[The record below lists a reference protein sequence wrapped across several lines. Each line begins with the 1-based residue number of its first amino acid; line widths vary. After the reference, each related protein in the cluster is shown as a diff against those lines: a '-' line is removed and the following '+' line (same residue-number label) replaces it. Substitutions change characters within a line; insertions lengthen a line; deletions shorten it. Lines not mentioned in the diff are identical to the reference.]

1 MRLAQLTKVLSS
13 LYEPHAESR
22 CASIPHVRLTA
33 WYKIWWGT
41 YELYIIHTDT
51 DIGPTKLTVH
61 YKIGRNPHEPCM
73 RCMDA
78 CIPLVGLS
86 ALSYSLQ
93 DPRESCVTFVA
104 CSKGSKCP
112 HERALTFPHRHEVC
126 NEQTR
131 LMSASR
137 RIRGLATTHIIL
149 YLVYNTHI
157 YLICPTYPPQRTR
170 GCLTSTPSRLA
181 ALVCQRVPQQRQP
194 TSAGAY

>member
-1 MRLAQLTKVLSS
+1 MTH
-13 LYEPHAESR
+13 PT
-22 CASIPHVRLTA
+22 RLT
-33 WYKIWWGT
+33 GPLTHT
-41 YELYIIHTDT
+41 YRVTPGQLFAGAGLAITAIRRTRT
-51 DIGPTKLTVH
+51 ASTGPTKLTVH

-112 HERALTFPHRHEVC
+112 HERALTFPRRHEVC
-126 NEQTR
+126 NEQMR

-137 RIRGLATTHIIL
+137 RVRGLATTHIIL

-181 ALVCQRVPQQRQP
+181 ALICQRVPQQRQP